1 MLFRSFVD
9 KMGSADMATNS
20 FGQNYSC
27 TMVQMAAAFCSAING
42 GSYYQPHVVKQIL
55 NAQGSVLRDI
65 QPELVRETC
74 SAETSAFLR
83 NALHRTVSEGTGKA
97 AGVEGYDIGGK
108 TGTAEKHPRSER
120 NYLVSF
126 CGFAPT
132 DNPQVLCYVIVDTPH
147 TADQPHST
155 YASGIFHDIMEELL
169 PYLNVFPNTP
179 VEDPAVNDAG
189 APLPEGISSTAV
201 PEETRPQV
209 IFDTEESVDPPAE
222 GEEDYLPG
230 VPAGMEPAP
239 EDIPPD
245 TAAEAA
251 EGAEAQ

>member
-1 MLFRSFVD
+1 
-9 KMGSADMATNS
+9 MGSADLATNS
-20 FGQNYSC
+20 FGQNYNC
-27 TMVQMAAAFCSAING
+27 TMIQMAAAFCSAING
-42 GSYYQPHVVKQIL
+42 GNYYQPHVVKQIL

-108 TGTAEKHPRSER
+108 TGTAEKYPRSEH

-132 DNPQVLCYVIVDTPH
+132 DDPQVLCYVIVDTPH

-155 YASGIFHDIMEELL
+155 FASGIFHNIMEELL

-179 VEDPAVNDAG
+179 VEAPGVNEAG
-189 APLPEGISSTAV
+189 APLSEGINDNSNIPV
-201 PEETRPQV
+201 PAETRPAV
-209 IFDTEESVDPPAE
+209 IFDDEESVDPAVE
-222 GEEDYLPG
+222 GEEALPG
-230 VPAGMEPAP
+230 TPAGQ
-239 EDIPPD
+239 
-245 TAAEAA
+245 EAA
-251 EGAEAQ
+251 PQEPPPEPSGEEAAADAGSAE